1 VWSLK
6 LKGVDHFNCYRAPL
20 VRILGI
26 RESSEM
32 VEVWARF
39 DAETNALDSL
49 EKALYFLGKVKE
61 TEE

>member
-1 VWSLK
+1 
-6 LKGVDHFNCYRAPL
+6 
-20 VRILGI
+20 
-26 RESSEM
+26 M